1 MTLGRKLL
9 SHKLYPERKKKQENF
24 WKYIEDFFR
33 RYEQEW
39 NPVSRWKIFVFREG
53 WYLLIRFILL
63 CLVFVAVSNE
73 INVYNIIFVV
83 IGLLFLFDILAF
95 NTSNSFIT
103 MTPINSL
110 RSFFLT
116 FFAFT
121 HLIIAYGIF
130 YKFFKEQFAI
140 DMCNTQ
146 LLYFSAVTITTL
158 GDGTFL
164 PDQSGTMVQMLVILE
179 LLTGLFFISGV
190 IARIINFTSAGRASK
205 RIKGRQKRR
214 INI

>member
-1 MTLGRKLL
+1 MGSKLR
-9 SHKLYPERKKKQENF
+9 SQKLYPDREKNQKRF
-24 WKYIEDFFR
+24 WKYIEDLFR

-39 NPVSRWKIFVFREG
+39 NPVSRWKIFIFREG

-63 CLVFVAVSNE
+63 CLVFVVVSNE
-73 INVYNIIFVV
+73 INVYNIFFVV
-83 IGLLFLFDILAF
+83 IGLLFLFDILIF

-158 GDGTFL
+158 GDGMFL
-164 PDQSGTMVQMLVILE
+164 PDQSGTTVQMLVILE

-190 IARIINFTSAGRASK
+190 IARIINFTSAGSASK
-205 RIKGRQKRR
+205 ENKSEE
-214 INI
+214 